1 LNALNDKERYIDA
14 EKGEEMVR
22 CCIRCHEMAH
32 RREIQEMEKNNKPM
46 ILKIY
51 ASIQRS
57 KENVKNNAEI
67 FAKLTEDYL

>member
-1 LNALNDKERYIDA
+1 
-14 EKGEEMVR
+14 
-22 CCIRCHEMAH
+22 MAH
-32 RREIQEMEKNNKPM
+32 RREIQEIEKNNKPM

-57 KENVKNNAEI
+57 KENIKNNAEI